1 MPASESTA
9 LAVTEPPSSPPA
21 PPAAGAEATVA
32 PRTVAPR
39 TSAPAV
45 AGGAAAAPRGAPA
58 GAGPA
63 RRRPEI
69 ETLRAAG
76 GGRRRRP
83 VPRWLRRASGP
94 VLLLALWQLGSSTG
108 FISAQTLTSPAT
120 VVTTAWDMIK
130 DGSLVDGLLVS
141 LRRVAYGLLFGGI
154 AGLVLAVI
162 SGLFR
167 AGEDLVDAPMQML
180 RTLPFLGLI
189 PLLIIWFGI
198 GETSKIVLVSLGVA
212 FPIYLNTYAAIR
224 DVDGRLVE
232 AAGTLGLRRLE
243 LVRHVILPGAL
254 PGMLVG
260 LRYSLGVAW
269 LALVIAEQVNADK
282 GLGYLMMNAREFL
295 QTDVITVCLIVYS
308 LLGLATDM
316 LVRLLEKGA
325 LSWRRGFSGQ

>member
-1 MPASESTA
+1 MSASESTV
-9 LAVTEPPSSPPA
+9 LAVTEPLGPPGVPVGLATRA
-21 PPAAGAEATVA
+21 PTVA
-32 PRTVAPR
+32 EGVSTDPALADAALADPQLAGSRLAG
-39 TSAPAV
+39 SA
-45 AGGAAAAPRGAPA
+45 GRL
-58 GAGPA
+58 
-63 RRRPEI
+63 PEI
-69 ETLRAAG
+69 ETLRGVG
-76 GGRRRRP
+76 GARRRRP

-94 VLLLALWQLGSSTG
+94 ALLLALWQLGCGTG
-108 FISAQTLTSPAT
+108 VIGPHTLTSPST

-141 LRRVAYGLLFGGI
+141 LRRVSYGLLFGGI
-154 AGLVLAVI
+154 AGLVLAIV
-162 SGLFR
+162 SGLLR
-167 AGEDLVDAPMQML
+167 VGEDLIDAPMQML

-243 LVRHVILPGAL
+243 LVWHVILPGAL

-308 LLGLATDM
+308 LLGLITDL